1 MSYQHIR
8 GAIEMATASA
18 LVDAGIDKVFF
29 DNVSYAAPD
38 AETSYAEIVIS
49 FATVKQDVIG
59 CKGVD
64 DFGGVAT
71 VYINTPSGTGARA
84 GEAFALAVA
93 QVWTNSAAF
102 DGFLGDPG
110 HVRMRNIDGPRLIQK
125 ESMQG
130 HDSSMPWLLHALTA
144 EFRGHIGDIQTGIDP
159 IDPDTMNTRDVMLT
173 NPITFANVDTTVV
186 DPPGPSQTQEDAN
199 QWFAEAIDKLDE
211 AVENIE
217 TPEQIDGG
225 DY

>member
-29 DNVSYAAPD
+29 DNVAYAAPD

-49 FATVKQDVIG
+49 FVTVKQDVIG
-59 CKGVD
+59 CRGVD
-64 DFGGVAT
+64 DFGGVVT
-71 VYINTPSGTGARA
+71 VYINTPSGLGARD
-84 GEAFALAVA
+84 GEAYALAVA
-93 QVWTNSAAF
+93 QVWTNSAALNA
-102 DGFLGDPG
+102 FLGDPG

-130 HDSSMPWLLHALTA
+130 HDSSMPWLLHSITA
-144 EFRGHIGDIQTGIDP
+144 NFRGHIGEIQTGGDP
-159 IDPDTMNTRDVMLT
+159 VVPGTMNTRDVKLT

-211 AVENIE
+211 AVDNIE
-217 TPEQIDGG
+217 TPDEIDAG